1 MFCFLPLCMCSTN
14 VKAPKGFLLKIS
26 KTKMKTKSGQTWKEA
41 TKVLATR
48 APTPLHLR
56 NSRLCSL
63 GIQKGTNVFVA
74 SLLSFFF
81 LLLLIFSLSNFSP
94 LLLLVNC
101 FLLHALQGRPSRF
114 AFRDVATPALP
125 SPLVL
130 QSTCVCDASLCSSSL
145 TKFHTHHIHLG
156 KVAFDLVPGPLHPK
170 KAPRRLRALSAGNSS
185 SGALKSYIRH
195 TSSAVAGTLT
205 GRCKSHK
212 DSLQDRAHINQQ
224 EEAAKILHSVVWE
237 QPHGQVWL
245 GTQSMGS
252 HAYLPPKSSVDQGSG
267 RRTDT

>member
-1 MFCFLPLCMCSTN
+1 M
-14 VKAPKGFLLKIS
+14 
-26 KTKMKTKSGQTWKEA
+26 
-41 TKVLATR
+41 LATR
-48 APTPLHLR
+48 APTPLHLQ
-56 NSRLCSL
+56 NSRPCFL
-63 GIQKGTNVFVA
+63 GTQKGTNVFVA

-145 TKFHTHHIHLG
+145 TKFHAHHIHLG
-156 KVAFDLVPGPLHPK
+156 KVAFDFVPGPLHPK

-212 DSLQDRAHINQQ
+212 DSLHTSTNTRRQQ
-224 EEAAKILHSVVWE
+224 RSSRVWFGSNHTDMYGLGRS
-237 QPHGQVWL
+237 QWDLRLSRLFAPQV
-245 GTQSMGS
+245 QC
-252 HAYLPPKSSVDQGSG
+252 
-267 RRTDT
+267 

>member
-14 VKAPKGFLLKIS
+14 VKAPKGFLLEIS
-26 KTKMKTKSGQTWKEA
+26 KTKLKTKSGQTWKGA
-41 TKVLATR
+41 TEVLATR
-48 APTPLHLR
+48 APTPLHLQ
-56 NSRLCSL
+56 NSRPCSP
-63 GIQKGTNVFVA
+63 GTQKGTNVFVA

-130 QSTCVCDASLCSSSL
+130 QSTCVCDASLCSSSQ

-156 KVAFDLVPGPLHPK
+156 KVAFEVLYT
-170 KAPRRLRALSAGNSS
+170 PRRPLA
-185 SGALKSYIRH
+185 
-195 TSSAVAGTLT
+195 
-205 GRCKSHK
+205 
-212 DSLQDRAHINQQ
+212 D
-224 EEAAKILHSVVWE
+224 
-237 QPHGQVWL
+237 
-245 GTQSMGS
+245 
-252 HAYLPPKSSVDQGSG
+252 
-267 RRTDT
+267 

>member
-1 MFCFLPLCMCSTN
+1 MS
-14 VKAPKGFLLKIS
+14 
-26 KTKMKTKSGQTWKEA
+26 
-41 TKVLATR
+41 
-48 APTPLHLR
+48 PLHHTF
-56 NSRLCSL
+56 S
-63 GIQKGTNVFVA
+63 
-74 SLLSFFF
+74 SLL
-81 LLLLIFSLSNFSP
+81 P
-94 LLLLVNC
+94 PPLLLVNC
-101 FLLHALQGRPSRF
+101 FLLHACQGRPSRF
-114 AFRDVATPALP
+114 DFRRGDAWSPPA
-125 SPLVL
+125 VT
-130 QSTCVCDASLCSSSL
+130 TCAPIHLCLCDASLCSSSQK
-145 TKFHTHHIHLG
+145 TFHAHHIHLG
-156 KVAFDLVPGPLHPK
+156 KVAFDFVPGPLHPK

-237 QPHGQVWL
+237 QPHRHVWL